1 MVLHYV
7 CVKVLSDCCDHCMHY
22 CKHLKHKGA
31 HQHVLVYVFKTDPM
45 TKSLITHIT
54 NIGALTIMYT

>member
-1 MVLHYV
+1 
-7 CVKVLSDCCDHCMHY
+7 MHY